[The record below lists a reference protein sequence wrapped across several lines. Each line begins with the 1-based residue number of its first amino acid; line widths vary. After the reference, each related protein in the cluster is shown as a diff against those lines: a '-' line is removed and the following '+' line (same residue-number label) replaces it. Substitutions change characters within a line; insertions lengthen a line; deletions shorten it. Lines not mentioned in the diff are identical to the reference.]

1 VNRFLSFVY
10 GLICYAMFLSVF
22 LYLIAF
28 LADAGVPKTVS
39 SGLPGSAAAA
49 LAVDLAL
56 MALFGLQHSIMARRG
71 FKRALTRLLPAAIE
85 RSTYVL
91 ATNVVLILLFV
102 CWQPLP
108 GMVWQARSPMLIK
121 GLYLL
126 GGLGWL
132 LILLSTFL
140 TNHFDLFGLR
150 QIYLNLVRKTYTP
163 VAFKEHFFYRWIRH
177 PMMLGLLLGFWS
189 APSMSA
195 SHLLFSAGMSVYILI
210 GIHFEEVGLQAELGD
225 AYRNYRERTVRLLP
239 FY

>member
-1 VNRFLSFVY
+1 MNRFLLFAY
-10 GLICYAMFLSVF
+10 GLACYAIFLGVF

-28 LADAGVPKTVS
+28 LADLGVPKTVS
-39 SGLPGSAAAA
+39 SGAQGSVAAA
-49 LAVDLAL
+49 LAIDIGL
-56 MALFGLQHSIMARRG
+56 MALFGLQHSIMARKG
-71 FKRALTRLLPAAIE
+71 FKRALAQILPAAIE

-91 ATNVVLILLFV
+91 AASVVLILLFAY
-102 CWQPLP
+102 WRPLP
-108 GMVWQARSPMLIK
+108 GIVWQAQSPALTDS
-121 GLYLL
+121 LYLL
-126 GGLGWL
+126 GGVGWL

-177 PMMLGLLLGFWS
+177 PMMLGLLIAFWS
-189 APSMSA
+189 TPLMSV

-210 GIHFEEVGLQAELGD
+210 GIHFEEAGLRAELGQKYCD
-225 AYRNYRERTVRLLP
+225 YMGRTVRMLP